1 MKNRTEVSYTAQL
14 MDTGVLR
21 IAQKIGE
28 ECVEVA
34 LAAAKGD
41 HTEIVNEAADL
52 LFHVL
57 VLLKHQGLVFA
68 AVAKQ
73 LASRN
78 RG

>member
-1 MKNRTEVSYTAQL
+1 
-14 MDTGVLR
+14 
-21 IAQKIGE
+21 
-28 ECVEVA
+28 VA

-41 HTEIVNEAADL
+41 HTEIINEAADL

-57 VLLKHQGLVFA
+57 VLLKHQGLDFA
-68 AVAKQ
+68 AVAQQ